1 MTNDSRIGKDPTPM
15 AALGGGLRR
24 RPAVSVCIPAY
35 QGERFIA
42 ETVANVL
49 AQTFTDFEL
58 VVLDNACTDRTAE
71 IVTSFPD
78 LRIRLERNPTTL
90 PLPEN
95 WNRAVA
101 LCRAPLIKLV
111 CADDL
116 LHPRCLELQAQPML
130 DDPDL
135 ALVACR
141 QHMVDEQ
148 ARVLVPNRSLRG
160 LLGRWE
166 SRDVIRRVVRNGA
179 NPLGSPAS
187 MLFRRT
193 HFDATGG
200 FDGNQVFTMDL
211 DMYVRLLEHGGF
223 LGLREALAGFRLA
236 RGSVSGSAQ
245 RRDYLQQREMTTRL
259 AQMPDWHVRPW
270 DRAVGRVGAPLGQ
283 LRRRALFAL
292 SNLASRANR

>member
-1 MTNDSRIGKDPTPM
+1 MSNADNPSQRAPS
-15 AALGGGLRR
+15 
-24 RPAVSVCIPAY
+24 VSVCIPAY
-35 QGERFIA
+35 QGERHIA

-71 IVTSFPD
+71 IVRRFPD
-78 LRIRLERNPTTL
+78 TRIRLERNPTTL

-95 WNRAVA
+95 WNRAIA
-101 LCRAPLIKLV
+101 LCRAPLIKLL

-116 LHPRCLELQAQPML
+116 IHPRCLELQARPML
-130 DDPDL
+130 DDPEL

-141 QHMVDEQ
+141 QHMVDEY

-160 LLGRWE
+160 LLGNWH

-193 HFDATGG
+193 DFDATGG

-211 DMYVRLLEHGGF
+211 DMWVRLLQHGDF
-223 LGLREALAGFRLA
+223 LGLPETLAGFRLA

-245 RRDYLQQREMTTRL
+245 RRDYLQQRDMTTRL
-259 AQMPDWHVRPW
+259 AQMADWRVRPW
-270 DRAVGRVGAPLGQ
+270 DRAIGRVGAPLGQ

-292 SNLASRANR
+292 SNLTSRASP